1 MVPRFETRPDPAR
14 PSARREDDQRPAPDP
29 DPVELATKL
38 VMLPGEVMWSMFGS
52 AVGRQLAALATM
64 NRSIRSDRSTGPG
77 RSAH

>member
-14 PSARREDDQRPAPDP
+14 PSARRDDQRPAP

-52 AVGRQLAALATM
+52 AIGRQLAALATM
-64 NRSIRSDRSTGPG
+64 NRSIRPDRPTGPG
-77 RSAH
+77 RSAS